1 MLFQGLRI
9 DNVVK
14 EEIKVMVGRDNCVVE
29 TTADTAITCFAPQR
43 DKPVMEKVTV
53 SATLITCTIVPM
65 LHCMQ
70 VSFGLN
76 INDSVGQLEYTAGP
90 DAGLDTAGPDTAAI
104 AGGVTGGVVLLIFI
118 LLLICS
124 PILYCYLSSIS
135 KYKQKLE
142 IAQQS
147 SIYT

>member
-76 INDSVGQLEYTAGP
+76 INTVWVSLST
-90 DAGLDTAGPDTAAI
+90 LL
-104 AGGVTGGVVLLIFI
+104 VLTLVLTLLVLT
-118 LLLICS
+118 LLL
-124 PILYCYLSSIS
+124 L
-135 KYKQKLE
+135 LE
-142 IAQQS
+142 ELLVEWCC
-147 SIYT
+147 